1 MKYESKDAWNDGQQ
15 HNEGHSCTYIVEVDD
30 LTNEIKASHPL
41 EAESY
46 AHSMSLST
54 VSSRCSCV
62 RIHKHR

>member
-1 MKYESKDAWNDGQQ
+1 MDESMKYESNDAWNDGYQQ
-15 HNEGHSCTYIVEVDD
+15 NGKHPCTYIVEVED

-62 RIHKHR
+62 